1 MATASDLQQLYVGYF
16 GRAADQE
23 GLNFWLEAINNG
35 GLSLDNVHASF
46 VQSAEYVAQYE
57 GLSST
62 DLVAEVY
69 LNVLGRPAEA
79 EGLAFWADALD
90 AGTITQDQLIEGLL
104 SGLSASDALIVSNK
118 VTVANYYTAQVG
130 AAYSESDKAASGAI
144 LDTVDARVASV
155 SAALTEVAK
164 VTGVT
169 NSELAVVLAALE
181 SANDAQVAY
190 AETVMGLAAGKATS
204 TTVSDAASKLGT
216 AVTTETGEL
225 NTAIAQIDVSSQQI
239 VSGDTRAVVE
249 AKLAAA
255 QTNAAT
261 SVTSAQTAVNGVT
274 GLAAAAKNYA
284 TAVTTFDSATKE
296 VAATVVAQDAALA
309 SFNVIN
315 GTTGAG
321 ALTITS
327 SGVAGVIE
335 IDAVTGAVSVASAY
349 SASATDSQLAAANTL
364 VSAISADLAADK
376 ALATA
381 TTGLATAVTA
391 VQGIETAAIATTD
404 ANGKLDAGLVAS
416 LETAKAEQVAL
427 TKAIGEYNDA
437 VTAKA
442 QFDELTTAI
451 NDVNGDLKALGFE
464 LVNVANGAVAADG
477 LDAALEEVFVFNG
490 TGAAG
495 AATINFNGDDVLF
508 VGTGYSL
515 GADSDLIAPGI
526 QGGNNAVLEVF
537 FVQSAAS
544 TVQVHI
550 ETSAFGSNVAGTPET
565 NVITLVGVT
574 SVDQLSFDASTGLV
588 SLA

>member
-46 VQSAEYVAQYE
+46 VQSAEYVAQYD
-57 GLSST
+57 GLSSR

-69 LNVLGRPAEA
+69 LNVLGRTAEA

-90 AGTITQDQLIEGLL
+90 SGAITEDQLIEGLL

-181 SANDAQVAY
+181 SASDAQVAY

-204 TTVSDAASKLGT
+204 TTVNDATLKLST
-216 AVTTETGEL
+216 NVTNETTDL
-225 NTAIAQIDVSSQQI
+225 NIAIGNINVSSQQI

-261 SVTSAQTAVNGVT
+261 SVTNAQAAVNGVT

-284 TAVTTFDSATKE
+284 TAVATFDSATKE
-296 VAATVVAQDAALA
+296 VAATDIAQKAALA
-309 SFNVIN
+309 SFNEFN
-315 GTTGAG
+315 GTTASPL
-321 ALTITS
+321 AITAT
-327 SGVAGVIE
+327 GVTGVIA
-335 IDAVTGAVSVASAY
+335 IDATTGAVSVLPAY
-349 SASATDSQLAAANTL
+349 SATATASQLAAANTL
-364 VSAISADLAADK
+364 VTAISADLAADK

-381 TTGLATAVTA
+381 GTGLQTAVTA
-391 VQGIETAAIATTD
+391 VQNIETSAVATTAPD
-404 ANGKLDAGLVAS
+404 GKLNGGLVAA

-427 TKAIGEYNDA
+427 TKAVGEYNDA

-442 QFDELTTAI
+442 QFDELTKAI
-451 NDVNGDLKALGFE
+451 SDVNDDLKALGFE
-464 LVNVANGAVAADG
+464 LV
-477 LDAALEEVFVFNG
+477 DAATATDGTDPALDEVFVFNG
-490 TGAAG
+490 TGVAG
-495 AATINFNGDDVLF
+495 TATINFNGDDVLF

-515 GADSDLIAPGI
+515 GADSDLVTPGI

-537 FVQSAAS
+537 FVQAAAS

-550 ETSAFGSNVAGTPET
+550 ETSAFGSSVTGTPET
-565 NVITLVGVT
+565 NVITLTGVT

>member
-46 VQSAEYVAQYE
+46 VQSAEYVAQYD
-57 GLSST
+57 GLSSR

-69 LNVLGRPAEA
+69 LNVLGRTAEA

-90 AGTITQDQLIEGLL
+90 SGAITEDQLIEGLL

-181 SANDAQVAY
+181 SASDAQVAY

-204 TTVSDAASKLGT
+204 TTVNDATLKLST
-216 AVTTETGEL
+216 NVTNETTDL
-225 NTAIAQIDVSSQQI
+225 NIAIGNINVSSQQI

-261 SVTSAQTAVNGVT
+261 SVTNAQAAVNGVT

-284 TAVTTFDSATKE
+284 TAVATFDSATKE
-296 VAATVVAQDAALA
+296 VAATDIAQKAALA
-309 SFNVIN
+309 SFNEFN
-315 GTTGAG
+315 GTTASPL
-321 ALTITS
+321 AITAT
-327 SGVAGVIE
+327 GVTGVIA
-335 IDAVTGAVSVASAY
+335 IDATTGAVSVLPAY
-349 SASATDSQLAAANTL
+349 SATATASQLAAANTL
-364 VSAISADLAADK
+364 VTAISADLAADK

-381 TTGLATAVTA
+381 GTGLQTAVTA
-391 VQGIETAAIATTD
+391 VQNIETSAVATTAPD
-404 ANGKLDAGLVAS
+404 GKLNGGLVAA

-427 TKAIGEYNDA
+427 TKAVGEYNDA

-442 QFDELTTAI
+442 QFDELTKAI
-451 NDVNGDLKALGFE
+451 SDVNDDLKALGFE
-464 LVNVANGAVAADG
+464 LV
-477 LDAALEEVFVFNG
+477 DAATATDGTDPALDEVFVFNG
-490 TGAAG
+490 TGVAG

-515 GADSDLIAPGI
+515 GADSDLVTPGI

-537 FVQSAAS
+537 FVQAAAS

-550 ETSAFGSNVAGTPET
+550 ETSAFGSSVTGTPET
-565 NVITLVGVT
+565 NVITLTGVT